1 MKPFWRSSK
10 RESAGTSLTE
20 APADAETRLV
30 LPTSVADAR
39 FVLSLPGGQRQEFTL
54 SKSNVAIGRA
64 AANDIVLFDTSVSRR
79 HARVERGAQGWEV
92 IDLGS
97 ANGISV
103 NGVPAARARLKPND
117 VIGIGDCSLRFNR
130 DGDVRDP
137 DVTQFNSEK
146 DFESSLLKS
155 TLSTNLGETALT
167 RVVVLLPDQTWEVPL
182 RGDSL
187 TIGRKADND
196 VTIESDTVSRH
207 HAVIERKAGG
217 FSIRDLDSQNGTQIR
232 GQSLSSKLL
241 EDGDTIRVGIARL
254 VFKRGFAADDLEL
267 QDPALKARNE
277 RPAVIVVPGFAG
289 SALWSGSEQ
298 VWPTRAALLQSELMR
313 IDHPLEARG
322 LVNEIVIVPN
332 LIKQDQY
339 SSLTNYLTESL
350 GYERGKDLM
359 EFGYDF
365 RQDNRDSA
373 RRLAAAVECWDARG
387 PITIIAHSMGC
398 LVARYYLERLG
409 GSSRVDRGIFLG
421 GPHSGTPF
429 AFASLMSGPNLLP
442 MGLMNARLRD
452 LLATYPSWYQ
462 ILPTYPFVSDQRGQ
476 FDVLNDESWLS
487 ADRRNLIRQARE
499 FRAELGTTSS
509 VPAVSVFGYG
519 IKTTTAMTVEREALG
534 AFRKPNFTVTT
545 RGDGTIPE
553 FSGVLAGTEIHPVQQ
568 HHGSLYADSD
578 VKMRLKLELMRAAA
592 SPQ

>member
-10 RESAGTSLTE
+10 KDSAATSAAP

-54 SKSNVAIGRA
+54 SKANVAIGRA
-64 AANDIVLFDTSVSRR
+64 AANDIVLFDSSVSRR
-79 HARVERGAQGWEV
+79 HARLERRMQGWEV

-97 ANGISV
+97 ANGISI
-103 NGVPAARARLKPND
+103 NGVAAARGLLKPND

-130 DGDVRDP
+130 DDDMHNP
-137 DVTQFNSEK
+137 DVTQINSEK
-146 DFESSLLKS
+146 DLESALLKS
-155 TLSTNLGETALT
+155 SLSTNLGETAVT
-167 RVVVLLPDQTWEVPL
+167 RVVVLLPDKTWEMPL

-187 TIGRKADND
+187 TIGRKPDND
-196 VTIESDTVSRH
+196 VTIESDSVSRH
-207 HAVIERKAGG
+207 HAVIERRAGE
-217 FSIRDLDSQNGTQIR
+217 FHIRDLNSQNGTQIR
-232 GQSLSSKLL
+232 GQSLSSQLL
-241 EDGDTIRVGIARL
+241 KDGDTIQVGIARL
-254 VFKRGFAADDLEL
+254 VFKQGFAADDLEL
-267 QDPALKARNE
+267 QGSRLKARSE
-277 RPAVIVVPGFAG
+277 RPAVVVVPGFAG

-298 VWPTRAALLQSELMR
+298 VWPTRAALLQSDLLR

-373 RRLAAAVECWDARG
+373 RRLAAAIEGWDAKG

-409 GSSRVDRGIFLG
+409 GRSRVGRGIFLG

-442 MGLMNARLRD
+442 MGLMNTKLRD

-462 ILPTYPFVSDQRGQ
+462 ILPTYPFISDQRGQ
-476 FDVLNDESWLS
+476 FDVLNDESWHS
-487 ADRRNLIRQARE
+487 ADRRDLVRQARE
-499 FRAELGTTSS
+499 FRAELGTISS

-519 IKTTTAMTVEREALG
+519 IKTTTAMTVEREAWG
-534 AFRKPNFTVTT
+534 AFRKSNLTVTT

-553 FSGVLAGTEIHPVQQ
+553 FSGVLTGTEIHPVQQ
-568 HHGSLYADSD
+568 HHGSLYGDSD
-578 VKMRLKLELMRAAA
+578 VKMRLKIELTRDAA
-592 SPQ
+592 SL

>member
-1 MKPFWRSSK
+1 M
-10 RESAGTSLTE
+10 
-20 APADAETRLV
+20 
-30 LPTSVADAR
+30 
-39 FVLSLPGGQRQEFTL
+39 
-54 SKSNVAIGRA
+54 
-64 AANDIVLFDTSVSRR
+64 
-79 HARVERGAQGWEV
+79 
-92 IDLGS
+92 
-97 ANGISV
+97 
-103 NGVPAARARLKPND
+103 
-117 VIGIGDCSLRFNR
+117 
-130 DGDVRDP
+130 
-137 DVTQFNSEK
+137 
-146 DFESSLLKS
+146 
-155 TLSTNLGETALT
+155 
-167 RVVVLLPDQTWEVPL
+167 
-182 RGDSL
+182 
-187 TIGRKADND
+187 
-196 VTIESDTVSRH
+196 
-207 HAVIERKAGG
+207 
-217 FSIRDLDSQNGTQIR
+217 
-232 GQSLSSKLL
+232 
-241 EDGDTIRVGIARL
+241 
-254 VFKRGFAADDLEL
+254 
-267 QDPALKARNE
+267 
-277 RPAVIVVPGFAG
+277 
-289 SALWSGSEQ
+289 
-298 VWPTRAALLQSELMR
+298 QSELLS

-339 SSLTNYLTESL
+339 SSLTNCLTESL

-373 RRLAAAVECWDARG
+373 RRLAAAVECWDATG

-409 GSSRVDRGIFLG
+409 GKSRTGRAIFLG

-462 ILPTYPFVSDQRGQ
+462 ILPTYPFLSDQRGQ

-553 FSGVLAGTEIHPVQQ
+553 FSGVLAGTEIHRVQQ

-578 VKMRLKLELMRAAA
+578 VKMRLKLELMRGAA

>member
-10 RESAGTSLTE
+10 KNPAEPAGAV

-30 LPTSVADAR
+30 GLSSVADAR
-39 FVLSLPGGQRQEFTL
+39 FLLTLPGGQRREFTL
-54 SKSNVAIGRA
+54 SKANVAIGRA
-64 AANDIVLFDTSVSRR
+64 AANDIVLIDSSVSRR
-79 HARVERGAQGWEV
+79 HARIERRLQGWEV
-92 IDLGS
+92 VDLGS
-97 ANGISV
+97 ANGIVV
-103 NGVPAARARLKPND
+103 NGVATARAWLKPND
-117 VIGIGDCSLRFNR
+117 VIGVGDCSLRFNR
-130 DGDVRDP
+130 DGDLQDP
-137 DVTQFNSEK
+137 DATQFKSEK
-146 DFESSLLKS
+146 ELETALLNS
-155 TLSTNLGETALT
+155 YLPTNLGETAVT
-167 RVVVLLPDQTWEVPL
+167 RVVVLLPAKTWEVPI

-196 VTIESDTVSRH
+196 VIIDSDSVSRH
-207 HAVIERKAGG
+207 HAVIERRADG
-217 FSIRDLDSQNGTQIR
+217 FSIRDLNSQNGTQIR
-232 GQSLSSKLL
+232 GQGLSSEQLK
-241 EDGDTIRVGIARL
+241 DGDTIQVGIARL
-254 VFKRGFAADDLEL
+254 VFKQGFAAADLEL
-267 QDPALKARNE
+267 QESKARSG
-277 RPAVIVVPGFAG
+277 RPAVVVIPGFAG

-298 VWPTRAALLQSELMR
+298 VWPTRAALLQSELLGL
-313 IDHPLEARG
+313 DHPLEARG

-350 GYERGKDLM
+350 GYERGKDLL

-373 RRLAAAVECWDARG
+373 RHLAAAIERWGARG

-409 GSSRVDRGIFLG
+409 GKSRVDRAVFLG

-429 AFASLMSGPNLLP
+429 AFASLLSGPNLLP

-462 ILPTYPFVSDQRGQ
+462 ILPTYPFLSDQSGQ
-476 FDVLNDESWLS
+476 FDVLNDESWLL
-487 ADRRNLIRQARE
+487 ADRRGLLRRARE
-499 FRAELGTTSS
+499 FRLELGASSS

-519 IKTTTAMTVEREALG
+519 IKTTTAITVEREALG

-553 FSGVLAGTEIHPVQQ
+553 SSGVLAGTEIHPVQQ
-568 HHGSLYADSD
+568 HHGSLYGDSD
-578 VKMRLKLELMRAAA
+578 VKMRLKHELTRGAA
-592 SPQ
+592 SLQ

>member
-1 MKPFWRSSK
+1 MKPFWRSPKKNSL
-10 RESAGTSLTE
+10 ETAGAV

-30 LPTSVADAR
+30 LPTSVADAH
-39 FVLSLPGGQRQEFTL
+39 FLLSLPGGQRQEFTL
-54 SKSNVAIGRA
+54 SKANVAIGRA
-64 AANDIVLFDTSVSRR
+64 AANDIVLFESSVSRR
-79 HARVERGAQGWEV
+79 HARIERRLQGWEV
-92 IDLGS
+92 VDLGS
-97 ANGISV
+97 ANGITV
-103 NGVPAARARLKPND
+103 NGVATARALLKPND

-130 DGDVRDP
+130 DAESHDP
-137 DVTQFNSEK
+137 DATQFNSEK
-146 DFESSLLKS
+146 NLQSALQNSSLP
-155 TLSTNLGETALT
+155 TNLGETAVT
-167 RVVVLLPDQTWEVPL
+167 RVVVLLPARTWEVPI
-182 RGDSL
+182 RGDNL

-196 VTIESDTVSRH
+196 VTIESDSVSRH

-217 FSIRDLDSQNGTQIR
+217 FSIRDLNSQNGTQIQ
-232 GQSLSSKLL
+232 GQALSSQLL
-241 EDGDTIRVGIARL
+241 KDGDTIQIGIARL
-254 VFKRGFAADDLEL
+254 VFKQGFAAADLEL
-267 QDPALKARNE
+267 QESRARSE

-298 VWPTRAALLQSELMR
+298 VWPTRAALLQSDLLR
-313 IDHPLEARG
+313 IDHALEARG

-365 RQDNRDSA
+365 RQDNRTSA
-373 RRLAAAVECWDARG
+373 RHLAAAVERWDVKG
-387 PITIIAHSMGC
+387 PITVVAHSMGC

-409 GSSRVDRGIFLG
+409 GKSRVGRAVFLG
-421 GPHSGTPF
+421 GPHNGTPF

-476 FDVLNDESWLS
+476 LDVLNDESWLS
-487 ADRRNLIRQARE
+487 PDRRDLIRQARE
-499 FRAELGTTSS
+499 FRAELGGISS

-553 FSGVLAGTEIHPVQQ
+553 SSGVLAGTEIHPVQQ
-568 HHGSLYADSD
+568 HHGSLYGDSD
-578 VKMRLKLELMRAAA
+578 VKMRLKLELTRASA
-592 SPQ
+592 SLQ